1 MYPTIVP
8 ASSDPRSSVSF
19 LLAKVG
25 QASTI
30 RFAAKLAP
38 YGVKPKHVGLL
49 ALLSGGTRDFQQELG
64 RRLGVAPS
72 LIVAMADEL
81 EHLGAIT
88 RIRDPEDRR
97 KSTLE
102 VTDRGRDL
110 LKKCTQALQEVDDE
124 LLTHVSQPDR
134 EILQNILSPLLRT
147 PAEDTPREP
156 RA

>member
-1 MYPTIVP
+1 M
-8 ASSDPRSSVSF
+8 SSDPRSSVSF

-25 QASTI
+25 QVATT
-30 RFAAKLAP
+30 RFTAKLAP
-38 YGVKPKHVGLL
+38 YGVKAKHVGLL

-81 EHLGAIT
+81 EQLGAIT
-88 RIRDPEDRR
+88 RIRDPDDRR

-102 VTDRGRDL
+102 VTDSGRDL
-110 LKKCTQALQEVDDE
+110 LKKCTRALQEVDDE
-124 LLTHVSQPDR
+124 LLTHVSQADR
-134 EILQNILSPLLRT
+134 EVLHKILNPLLRSA
-147 PAEDTPREP
+147 AEDNPKEP

>member
-1 MYPTIVP
+1 M
-8 ASSDPRSSVSF
+8 SF

-25 QASTI
+25 QAATI

-72 LIVAMADEL
+72 LIVSMADEL

-110 LKKCTQALQEVDDE
+110 LQRCTRALQEVDDE
-124 LLTHVSQPDR
+124 LLTHVSPADR
-134 EILQNILSPLLRT
+134 EILQSILSPLLRT
-147 PAEDTPREP
+147 PAEDTPRE